1 MVGTPSG
8 KQMKI
13 YLVRHGQAAAHWQ
26 EADNPGLS
34 ELGHRQAATTARQLL
49 GSVDASVRLISS
61 PMVRARE
68 TAQPLAKSL
77 GAEVSIVEAFREIP
91 TPVPMP
97 ERQNWLTRIA
107 RQTWNEQPEMVQE
120 WHQALLRELRQIRQP
135 TVVFTHFMVLNAIVG
150 ALTGEDRVVSFL
162 PDNASVTT
170 VQWAGQTLE
179 LLQLGQQ
186 LKTEIR

>member
-1 MVGTPSG
+1 
-8 KQMKI
+8 MKI

-34 ELGHRQAATTARQLL
+34 ELGHRQAATAAEQLL
-49 GSVDASVRLISS
+49 GLVDASVRLISS

-77 GAEVSIVEAFREIP
+77 GAEVSIIEAFREIP
-91 TPVPMP
+91 TPVLLP
-97 ERQNWLTRIA
+97 ERQNWLQTIA
-107 RQTWNEQPEMVQE
+107 SQTWNEQHEMVRE

-135 TVVFTHFMVLNAIVG
+135 AVVFTHFMVLNAIVG
-150 ALTGEDRVVSFL
+150 ALTGEDRVVSYL

-186 LKTEIR
+186 LKTVIR